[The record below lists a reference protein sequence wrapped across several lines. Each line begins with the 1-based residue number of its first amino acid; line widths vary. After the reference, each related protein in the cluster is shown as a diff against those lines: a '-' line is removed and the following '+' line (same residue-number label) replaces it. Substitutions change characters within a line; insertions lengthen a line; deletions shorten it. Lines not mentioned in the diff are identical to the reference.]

1 MRIPLGS
8 VPLGVRRRAAQR
20 LETLRSS
27 TLGSEAA
34 TVRLG
39 AEACPIYR
47 PDVEGIAY
55 YEIELH
61 AGSLAPV
68 QLLTPRAE
76 ALRLFDREE
85 QISSGAP
92 RPPQIGPGLGFMIAC
107 VGAHDFPIP
116 HWSLQG
122 EPPSRILERLA
133 GGQKGRIARVFKLDA
148 LSYVGEDDKGERVAA
163 LGDLPRV
170 LAGLPHDLRRQRQ
183 GISSLTAR
191 PPSDSTE
198 EHPTGEHRVERTGPE
213 PPKLENIEV
222 RSWQELK
229 ARYADA
235 FGPFLDDL
243 RRRAGEAWQIDN
255 LAAEFGEG
263 IVVGETYTVALLDDR
278 AKIDAHGEA
287 LGSVEIRVR
296 QRAQGAAVE
305 IRAIQLPASPR
316 ADLDLTITYAG
327 GERETLRFFVLSRQ
341 IPSNPRGARR
351 PWEEGS

>member
-1 MRIPLGS
+1 M
-8 VPLGVRRRAAQR
+8 RRRAAQR

-27 TLGSEAA
+27 TLSSDAA
-34 TVRLG
+34 ILRLAG
-39 AEACPIYR
+39 EACPIYR
-47 PDVEGIAY
+47 PDLDGAAY
-55 YEIELH
+55 YEFELH

-68 QLLTPRAE
+68 QVVTPRAA

-85 QISSGAP
+85 EAVSGP
-92 RPPQIGPGLGFMIAC
+92 VRPPRVGPGHGFLVASA
-107 VGAHDFPIP
+107 GPHDFPIP

-122 EPPSRILERLA
+122 DSPSRILERLA
-133 GGQKGRIARVFKLDA
+133 GGHEGRIARVVKLDA
-148 LSYVGEDDKGERVAA
+148 LSYVGEDEKGERVAT
-163 LGDLPRV
+163 LGDLPRI
-170 LAGLPHDLRRQRQ
+170 LGGLPHDLRRQRQ

-191 PPSDSTE
+191 PSSDSPE

-222 RSWQELK
+222 KTWQELK

-235 FGPFLDDL
+235 LGPFLDDL

-263 IVVGETYTVALLDDR
+263 ILVGEKYFVALLDDR

-287 LGSVEIRVR
+287 LGSVEIRVLE
-296 QRAQGAAVE
+296 RAPGLAAVE
-305 IRAIQLPASPR
+305 IHAIKLPPSPR

-327 GERETLRFFVLSRQ
+327 GETETLRFFVLSRQ
-341 IPSNPRGARR
+341 IPSNPLGARR
-351 PWEEGS
+351 PWVGGS